1 MKRDLLSLADLER
14 EEILHIFSLTRR
26 LKEKG
31 EEAKRLSL
39 LRGKVLGLIFHKP
52 SMRTRVS
59 FEVAMVHLGGHAMLL
74 GNSEILLGERESV
87 ADVARVLSGYMDGL
101 VIRTFDQALVEEVAS
116 CTSIPV
122 INGLTDLLH
131 PCQILA
137 ALYTIQERLGR
148 LQGLKVVYVGDGNN
162 VAHSWLLGA
171 AKMGLDLTIACP
183 PEYRPNPQI
192 FSRALNLA
200 LTTGSKLMVLDNPL
214 EAVRGAHIIYTDVWA
229 SMGQEQ
235 EKEERAK
242 AFSPY
247 QVNAALLKAA
257 GEQAYVM
264 HCLPAHRGEE
274 IISEVIDGPR
284 SLVWEEAEN
293 RLHVQKA
300 ILIWL
305 LGGEKAEKEFA

>member
-1 MKRDLLSLADLER
+1 VKRDLLSLASLER
-14 EEILHIFSLTRR
+14 EEILHLLRLTQK
-26 LKEKG
+26 LKERG
-31 EEAKRLSL
+31 EDAKRLSL

-74 GNSEILLGERESV
+74 GSSETLLGERESV
-87 ADVARVLSGYMDGL
+87 SDVARVLSRYVDGL
-101 VIRTFDQALVEEVAS
+101 VIRTFDQALVEEVARS
-116 CTSIPV
+116 TSIPV

-137 ALYTIQERLGR
+137 ALYTIQESLGH
-148 LQGLKVVYVGDGNN
+148 LQGIKVAYVGDGNN

-171 AKMGLDLTIACP
+171 ARIGLDLTIACP
-183 PEYRPNPQI
+183 PPYRPKPEI
-192 FSRALNLA
+192 VKRALELA
-200 LTTGSKLMVLDNPL
+200 LQTGSKLMVLDNPA
-214 EAVRGAHIIYTDVWA
+214 EAVRGADIIYTDVWA
-229 SMGQEQ
+229 SMGRE
-235 EKEERAK
+235 EEREERAK
-242 AFSPY
+242 AFPPY

-257 GEQAYVM
+257 GKQARVM

-274 IISEVIDGPR
+274 ITSEVIDGTR